1 MLLNYKPIVFLIIL
15 LLLQSCDRSSVSE
28 PVDDGL
34 PPAQPSNL
42 SVYYARDGEIGIEW
56 RRNNEPDL
64 MGYNIYRSV
73 DETDEFTLLDFT
85 TNEYY
90 IDSPLEYDLTYSYKI
105 SAVDIASRESNLSQI
120 VSATPENFYAPLSP
134 ASPIIN
140 ARNWND
146 SLSIK
151 LSWSPP
157 VDNDLAGYEI
167 HRGDSSGFTPTENN
181 FIGFSSTLSFTDKS
195 NLELLKNYFYII
207 ISVDK
212 GDLKSN
218 PSSEFSDMIF
228 DRPVIISPANGADIN
243 YNSEFKI
250 KTVGAEASYKL
261 VIQANELVGIIEES
275 NISSDIV
282 NGEIEIPVNTNS
294 LDPYNTYY
302 WRVYSYSVNDNSPN
316 SFTDLY
322 NFTIYPE

>member
-1 MLLNYKPIVFLIIL
+1 MLLNYKPIVFLFIL

-64 MGYNIYRSV
+64 MGYNIYRSIG
-73 DETDEFTLLDFT
+73 ETDEFALLDFT

-90 IDSPLEYDLTYSYKI
+90 IDSSLEYDLTYFYKI

-120 VSATPENFYAPLSP
+120 VSATPENYYAPLSP
-134 ASPIIN
+134 GSLIIN
-140 ARNWND
+140 ARNWYD

-167 HRGDSSGFTPTENN
+167 YRGDSSGFAPAENN

-195 NLELLKNYFYII
+195 NLELLKSYFYKI

-212 GDLKSN
+212 GGLKSI
-218 PSSEFSDMIF
+218 PSLEISDMIF
-228 DRPVIISPANGADIN
+228 DSPVIISPANGTNIN
-243 YNSEFKI
+243 YNSEFRI
-250 KTVGAEASYKL
+250 KTVGAEARYKL
-261 VIQANELVGIIEES
+261 VIQANELVGIIEEA
-275 NISSDIV
+275 NISSNIV
-282 NGEIEIPVNTNS
+282 NGEIEI
-294 LDPYNTYY
+294 
-302 WRVYSYSVNDNSPN
+302 NSPN